1 MKRKPSE
8 IEPAVRRYVGQ
19 VERALVEKFNRG
31 EATAA
36 EWMADELPWICDMLD
51 ASQSAQQTA
60 HELFMKKI
68 EV

>member
-1 MKRKPSE
+1 MKRKASE

-19 VERALVEKFNRG
+19 VEAALIKKFNRD

-36 EWMADELPWICDMLD
+36 EWAADELPWICDMLD
-51 ASQSAQQTA
+51 VGQSAQQTA
-60 HELFMKKI
+60 HELFMRKI